1 MIEILDAGLLTT
13 VQDLGRPG
21 RAALGVPPSGAL
33 DAPSLRLANR
43 LVGNP
48 EGAAGLETTLTGVT
62 VRLHAGR
69 YLAVTGAPAPLR
81 LDGRPVDPHGAFWA
95 PAGSVL
101 RVGPASAGVRSYL
114 GIAGGIA
121 VPPVLGSRSRD
132 VLSGLGP
139 EPPRPG
145 TRLPLGRPGGLP
157 PGVAAVPVPD
167 LPAEPVLRLLP
178 GPRAGWFTA
187 AARAALH
194 GTRYEVT
201 PRSNRIALRL
211 AGQALE
217 RSVSREL
224 PSEGLLTGAIQV
236 PPNGQPVLFLADHP
250 TTGGYPVIAVVH
262 PDDLPLAAQARP
274 GTGIRFR
281 RV

>member
-1 MIEILDAGLLTT
+1 VIEVLEAGLLST

-33 DAPSLRLANR
+33 DAASLRLANR

-48 EGAAGLETTLTGVT
+48 EGAAGIETTLTGVT

-81 LDGRPVDPHGAFWA
+81 LDGRPVDSYGAFWA

-101 RVGPASAGVRSYL
+101 KVGPAAEGVRSYL
-114 GIAGGIA
+114 GVAGGIA
-121 VPPVLGSRSRD
+121 VPPVLGSRSSD

-139 EPPRPG
+139 EPLRSG
-145 TRLPLGRPGGLP
+145 TRLPLGRAAGLP
-157 PGVAAVPVPD
+157 PGVDAVPVPD
-167 LPAEPVLRLLP
+167 LPADPVLRLLP
-178 GPRAGWFTA
+178 GPRAAWFA
-187 AARAALH
+187 AAAHAALH

-211 AGQALE
+211 AGRALE
-217 RSVSREL
+217 RSVTREL

-262 PDDLPLAAQARP
+262 PDDLRLAAQARP
-274 GTGIRFR
+274 GAGIRFR